1 MKSHA
6 KAVVIG
12 GGVVGCSVLYHLAKA
27 GWNDI
32 MLIERSELTSGSSWH
47 AAGGFHTLN
56 GDPNVAKLQAYTVQ
70 LYKEIEE
77 ISGQSC
83 SLHLTGGVMMAD
95 TPERMDFLRL
105 AHAKGRYLGM
115 DTELI
120 TPSEAKAMFPLMDE
134 TNFVGAMWDPVEG
147 HLDPSGTT
155 HAYAKAARKLGAEIV
170 LRNRVVELTQEVD
183 GTWNVVTEQG
193 TVKAE
198 HVVNCG
204 GLWAR
209 EIGRMVG
216 VELPV
221 LAMEHMYLLTEPM
234 PEVEEFNKSTGREMI
249 GVLDFKGEIYTR
261 QERNGIL
268 LGTYEKACK
277 PWSPVST
284 PWDFGHEL
292 LQPDIDR
299 IAPSLEI
306 GFKHFP
312 GIEKAGIKQII
323 NGPFTFALDG
333 NPLVGPVQGLTNFWC
348 ACAVMAGF
356 SQGGGVGLAL
366 SNWMVHGDPG
376 FDVWGMDVAR
386 FGEWATLRYTN
397 AKVRE
402 NYSRRFS
409 IRFPNEE
416 LPAAR
421 PAKTT
426 PLYDT
431 MLANNAVMGDSWGLE
446 TPLWFAPKGSEPKD
460 VVSFHRSNDFRPI
473 GEEVR
478 ATRERVGVTEIANF
492 AKYEVSGPGAED
504 FLNRLMTNRMPKT
517 GRIVLTPMLNEFGRL
532 IGDFTIAKAGPRG
545 GEDRFMIWG
554 SSAAQ
559 KYHMRWFEKHL
570 PKDGPR
576 ASEVRI
582 HRFDQTLVGLSIA
595 GPKSRDLLQ
604 KLVDVDISTKAF
616 RFMDF
621 REMAVGGAPCMVNR
635 ITYTGDLGYEIWMA
649 PAYQRLVYKA
659 IKEAGEEFGLV
670 DFGMRALLSMR
681 LEKNFPTWFRELR
694 PIYGPFEG
702 SMDRFIKLEKNDF
715 IGREAAAK
723 EQAEGPKLRRVSFIV
738 DAADADVMGDEPIWA
753 KVGGKDYGTVEKPHG
768 YGAPRF
774 DAGGKEVRGSNAAE
788 GASAVRGI
796 VDGDWRVVGWVTSGG
811 YAHYVEK
818 SMAQGYVP
826 AALAENE
833 SAGLFEIEIL
843 GQRRP
848 ARINVEP
855 PFDPSG
861 EKMRT

>member
-27 GWNDI
+27 GWTDI

-70 LYKEIEE
+70 LYREIEE
-77 ISGQSC
+77 LSGQSC

-193 TVKAE
+193 TVNAE

-216 VELPV
+216 VELPL

-249 GVLDFKGEIYTR
+249 GVMDFKGEIYTR

-277 PWSPVST
+277 PWSPVNT

-421 PAKTT
+421 PAQTT

-446 TPLWFAPKGSEPKD
+446 TPLWFAPKGTEPKD
-460 VVSFHRSNDFRPI
+460 IVSFHRSNDFGPI

-478 ATRERVGVTEIANF
+478 ATREKVGVTEIANF
-492 AKYEVSGPGAED
+492 AKYEVSGPGSED

-532 IGDFTIAKAGPRG
+532 IGDFTIAKAG
-545 GEDRFMIWG
+545 EERFMIWS

-570 PKDGPR
+570 PKDGPG
-576 ASEVRI
+576 ASQVRI

-621 REMAVGGAPCMVNR
+621 RKMAVGGAPCMVNR

-659 IKEAGEEFGLV
+659 IKDAGEEFGLV

-702 SMDRFIKLEKNDF
+702 AMDRFVKLEKNDF
-715 IGREAAAK
+715 IGREAAAR

-753 KVGGKDYGTVEKPHG
+753 KVGKDYGTVEKPHG

-774 DAGGKEVRGSNAAE
+774 DTDGKEVRGSRAAE

-796 VDGDWRVVGWVTSGG
+796 VDGDWRVVGWITSGG
-811 YAHYVEK
+811 YAHYVQE

-826 AALAENE
+826 AALAGDE

-843 GQRRP
+843 GSRRP

-861 EKMRT
+861 EKMRS